1 MDYSNGLN
9 ASYDRRDKNYSS
21 QGSGLSREALD
32 NLNSITH
39 DRLPLMSTSKN
50 VIDLGKSRNVFNT
63 PFHEAGL
70 D

>member
-50 VIDLGKSRNVFNT
+50 VLDLGQSRNVFNT